1 MNVIMYLLAMKGN
14 PMVTVINVIMY
25 IIVKKITMVTV
36 TMKAVMQ

>member
-1 MNVIMYLLAMKGN
+1 MNVIMYLLAMKEN